1 MEKPMRPL
9 ISVTKFNLSAV
20 LKENVYVGFSAST
33 GSQAIEDHHILGWS
47 FSTEGKAPT
56 VDLSDLPSLIRKK
69 QTTKSVGFMGLSI
82 PYDVSYLDYGTGVV
96 HATTSTSH
104 PTTSTSNG
112 FGIDSD
118 YDVAV
123 ESLYLFSIEDVD

>member
-1 MEKPMRPL
+1 MPMRPL

-56 VDLSDLPSLIRKK
+56 VNLSYLPSLIRKK
-69 QTTKSVGFMGLSI
+69 QTTRSVGFMVGVTAASLVVLFVAVFFALVKVKEIKERDLIEEWELEFWPHRI
-82 PYDVSYLDYGTGVV
+82 PYEELKA
-96 HATTSTSH
+96 ATQ
-104 PTTSTSNG
+104 N
-112 FGIDSD
+112 FSD
-118 YDVAV
+118 D
-123 ESLYLFSIEDVD
+123 